1 MPTQHQ
7 SLIDQLQ
14 TIILQTIT
22 LIDRFEDKQMQ
33 AQLPVDYAQLYEVL
47 ENSIQ
52 QQRKLQK
59 ELIEKAR
66 IINSPP

>member
-14 TIILQTIT
+14 AIILQTIT

-33 AQLPVDYAQLYEVL
+33 AQLPADYAQLYEVL

-66 IINSPP
+66 G

>member
-33 AQLPVDYAQLYEVL
+33 AQLPADYAQLYEVL

>member
-1 MPTQHQ
+1 M
-7 SLIDQLQ
+7 DC
-14 TIILQTIT
+14 QTIT

-33 AQLPVDYAQLYEVL
+33 AQLPADYAQLYEVL

-66 IINSPP
+66 G

>member
-7 SLIDQLQ
+7 PLIDQLQ

-22 LIDRFEDKQMQ
+22 LIDRFEDKKMQ
-33 AQLPVDYAQLYEVL
+33 AQRPADYAQLYEVL

-66 IINSPP
+66 G

>member
-1 MPTQHQ
+1 MPTQHH

-33 AQLPVDYAQLYEVL
+33 AQLPADYAQLYEVL

-66 IINSPP
+66 G

>member
-1 MPTQHQ
+1 MLSSQN
-7 SLIDQLQ
+7 LIDQLQ

-33 AQLPVDYAQLYEVL
+33 AQLPADYAQLYEVL

-66 IINSPP
+66 VINSPP

>member
-33 AQLPVDYAQLYEVL
+33 AQLPADHAQLYEVL

-66 IINSPP
+66 G

>member
-47 ENSIQ
+47 ENSTQ

>member
-7 SLIDQLQ
+7 PLIDQLQ

-33 AQLPVDYAQLYEVL
+33 AQLSADYAQLYEVL

-66 IINSPP
+66 G

>member
-14 TIILQTIT
+14 AIILQTIT

-33 AQLPVDYAQLYEVL
+33 AQLPADYAQLYEVL

-59 ELIEKAR
+59 ESIEKAR
-66 IINSPP
+66 G

>member
-33 AQLPVDYAQLYEVL
+33 AQLPADYAQLYEVL

-59 ELIEKAR
+59 ELIEKAQV
-66 IINSPP
+66 INSPP

>member
-33 AQLPVDYAQLYEVL
+33 AQLPADYAQLYEVL

-66 IINSPP
+66 G

>member
-1 MPTQHQ
+1 MLSSQN
-7 SLIDQLQ
+7 LIDQLQ

-33 AQLPVDYAQLYEVL
+33 AQLPADYAQLYEVL

-66 IINSPP
+66 G

>member
-1 MPTQHQ
+1 MLSSQN
-7 SLIDQLQ
+7 LIDQLQ

-22 LIDRFEDKQMQ
+22 LIDRFEDKQIQ
-33 AQLPVDYAQLYEVL
+33 AQLPADYAQLYEVL

-66 IINSPP
+66 G

>member
-22 LIDRFEDKQMQ
+22 LIDRFEDKKMQ
-33 AQLPVDYAQLYEVL
+33 AQLPADYAQLYEVL

-59 ELIEKAR
+59 ELIKKAR
-66 IINSPP
+66 G

>member
-1 MPTQHQ
+1 MLSSQN
-7 SLIDQLQ
+7 LIDQLQ
-14 TIILQTIT
+14 AIILQTIT

-33 AQLPVDYAQLYEVL
+33 AQRPADYAQLYEVL

-59 ELIEKAR
+59 ELVEKAR
-66 IINSPP
+66 G

>member
-7 SLIDQLQ
+7 SLINQLQ

-33 AQLPVDYAQLYEVL
+33 AQLPADYAQLYEVL

-66 IINSPP
+66 G

>member
-59 ELIEKAR
+59 ELIEKAQV
-66 IINSPP
+66 INSPP